1 MRVYLDETLVGEE
14 QPSLDLA
21 LRAGASAAEA
31 RGRIVIEANADGV
44 SLTDEQLAGLAGDC
58 ASIREVH
65 LRTSDPY
72 ALVQV
77 TLLDACEALGQAR
90 IMQTAAADLIQAG
103 KPDQAMPKLQ
113 EALATWQAICDVV
126 EKSAKVLRIN
136 LDALSLPDASGEP
149 QVVGKLFG
157 ELTDRLVDVK
167 RGVVHEDW
175 AALADTLAYDL
186 DAQANSWNAMLRAL
200 ADHVRAGRGGLG
212 EHARQ

>member
-1 MRVYLDETLVGEE
+1 MRVYLDDSPVGDE

-44 SLTDEQLAGLAGDC
+44 SLTEEQLAGLAGDC
-58 ASIREVH
+58 ASIREVR

-90 IMQTAAADLIQAG
+90 SMQSVAADLIQAG

-136 LDALSLPDASGEP
+136 LDVLSLPDASGEP
-149 QVVGKLFG
+149 QIVGKLFG
-157 ELTDRLVDVK
+157 ELTDRLVEVK

-175 AALADTLAYDL
+175 SALADTLAYDL

-212 EHARQ
+212 EHAQQ

>member
-1 MRVYLDETLVGEE
+1 MRVYLDDTPVGDE

-21 LRAGASAAEA
+21 LRTGASAAEA
-31 RGRIVIEANADGV
+31 RGRIVIEASADGV
-44 SLTDEQLAGLAGDC
+44 ALTDEQLAGLAGDC
-58 ASIREVH
+58 ASIREVR

-90 IMQTAAADLIQAG
+90 SMQSSAADLIQAG

-113 EALATWQAICDVV
+113 EALATWQAVCDVV

-136 LDALSLPDASGEP
+136 LDALTLPDAGGEP

-175 AALADTLAYDL
+175 ASLADTLAYDL
-186 DAQANSWNAMLRAL
+186 DAQANSWDAMLKAL